1 MSNILNFSGWMRLN
15 EQLHSSFTKFPAD
28 MPKEKATQIVDFL
41 KQNGTSTGGWIVLD
55 EDEEHIYQLMPDYI
69 KGDKIMSGAM
79 SNNPIDV
86 IGIAKHKLY
95 IFSNKE
101 TSWVSSQMVYQDYYR
116 FLSEMGSEEKGSPID
131 DFNVVGVWGG
141 QGKNDPQ
148 ANNRYGLASMFIG
161 DESKEFGAKVFKM
174 LGGTALEHFKKQ
186 MTAIAEG
193 NIPGKDNAW
202 LKDATYKKN
211 AKYVLDQLG

>member
-28 MPKEKATQIVDFL
+28 MPKEKATQIIDFL

-55 EDEEHIYQLMPDYI
+55 EDKEHIYQLQSNYI

-86 IGIAKHKLY
+86 FGISKHKLY

-101 TSWVSSQMVYQDYYR
+101 TSWVTSQMVYQDYYR
-116 FLSEMGSEEKGSPID
+116 FLSEQGSGENGSPID

-141 QGKNDPQ
+141 QDKNTPSAD
-148 ANNRYGLASMFIG
+148 NRYGLAGMFI
-161 DESKEFGAKVFKM
+161 DSESKEFGAKVFKM
-174 LGGTALEHFKKQ
+174 LGGTALEQFKKQ
-186 MTAIAEG
+186 ITAIAEG
-193 NIPGKDNAW
+193 NIPGKDDAW
-202 LKDATYKKN
+202 LKEASYKKN
-211 AKYVLDQLG
+211 AKYILDQLG